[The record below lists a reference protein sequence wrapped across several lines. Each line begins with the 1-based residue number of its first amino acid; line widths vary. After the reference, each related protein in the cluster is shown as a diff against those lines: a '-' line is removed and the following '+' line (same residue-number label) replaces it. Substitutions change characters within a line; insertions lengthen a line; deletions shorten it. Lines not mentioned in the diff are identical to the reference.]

1 MNAPER
7 FVYPEMGELN
17 VANDLLGDDAA
28 LKAAW
33 DRDGYWF
40 FRNVLDQTAI
50 GRARQRFLDYLADR
64 GMIVRGDAEARHTG
78 VVPEGWSDMVED
90 IARQKLAQQEIMAD
104 DKVNAFFARLFGCP
118 PLWVPFT
125 VYRCSVPNANRSRS
139 RSRFD
144 MIHEDGTYSNGLPF
158 LICWIPLAEID
169 DEVGGLALAEGL
181 HHGPCL
187 HKMDGIR
194 ILPIEDEVIPA
205 HAWKRTTYRPGDV
218 LLMDQR
224 TPHSGLANYSDR
236 FRLSIDTR
244 ILPDRGDVPIIGTLT
259 AFSLNGLTVRD
270 HKGETTLSL
279 DDESYCRGQY
289 GNRILRPDLPQE
301 YHPGSEVIVA
311 HDGRRVICMRPQH

>member
-1 MNAPER
+1 MNAPQR

-17 VANDLLGDDAA
+17 VANDLLDDDAA
-28 LKAAW
+28 LQAAW

-50 GRARQRFLDYLADR
+50 GRARQRFLDYLANRD
-64 GMIVRGDAEARHTG
+64 MIARGDAQAHHIGT
-78 VVPEGWSDMVED
+78 VPEGWSDMVED
-90 IARQKLAQQEIMAD
+90 LARLKLAQQEIMAD
-104 DKVNAFFARLFGCP
+104 DKVNAFFSRLFGCP
-118 PLWVPFT
+118 PLWVPFS
-125 VYRCSVPNANRSRS
+125 VYRASVPSADRK

-169 DEVGGLALAEGL
+169 ADIGGLAVAEGL

-187 HKMDGIR
+187 HKMDGIK
-194 ILPIEDEVIPA
+194 ILPIEDGVIPE

-244 ILPDRGDVPIIGTLT
+244 ILPDRGDVPIVGTLT
-259 AFSLNGLTVRD
+259 AFSLDGLTVRD
-270 HKGETTLSL
+270 RKGETTLSL
-279 DDESYCRGQY
+279 DDDSYCRGQF
-289 GNRILRPDLPQE
+289 GNRILRPDLAQE
-301 YHPGSEVIVA
+301 YRPGSEVILA
-311 HDGRRVICMRPQH
+311 HDGRRVICLRPQH